1 METIP
6 TEAIVTV
13 LIVCL
18 VIFFLV
24 IKGVIKT
31 FKRAP
36 IVAILCIIFL
46 LPIYLIWAFVE
57 LFTGSIDQKRDKAK
71 MDRIQDENVKLK
83 ENVIIEKPQIETKVI
98 VKKPKQESDSIEN
111 KLEKLEDLKTKGII
125 TEEEYEEKKKEII
138 DKF

>member
-31 FKRAP
+31 FKRQP

-46 LPIYLIWAFVE
+46 LPVYLIWAFVE
-57 LFTGSIDQKRDKAK
+57 LFTGSID
-71 MDRIQDENVKLK
+71 
-83 ENVIIEKPQIETKVI
+83 
-98 VKKPKQESDSIEN
+98 
-111 KLEKLEDLKTKGII
+111 
-125 TEEEYEEKKKEII
+125 
-138 DKF
+138 

>member
-1 METIP
+1 MDEITI
-6 TEAIVTV
+6 V

-36 IVAILCIIFL
+36 VVAILCIIFL

-57 LFTGSIDQKRDKAK
+57 LFTGSID
-71 MDRIQDENVKLK
+71 
-83 ENVIIEKPQIETKVI
+83 
-98 VKKPKQESDSIEN
+98 
-111 KLEKLEDLKTKGII
+111 
-125 TEEEYEEKKKEII
+125 
-138 DKF
+138 

>member
-6 TEAIVTV
+6 TEALVTV

-36 IVAILCIIFL
+36 IVAILCIIFI
-46 LPIYLIWAFVE
+46 LPVYLIWAFIE
-57 LFTGSIDQKRDKAK
+57 LFTG
-71 MDRIQDENVKLK
+71 N
-83 ENVIIEKPQIETKVI
+83 IEK
-98 VKKPKQESDSIEN
+98 
-111 KLEKLEDLKTKGII
+111 G
-125 TEEEYEEKKKEII
+125 
-138 DKF
+138 

>member
-6 TEAIVTV
+6 TEAVVTV

-36 IVAILCIIFL
+36 IVAILCIIFI
-46 LPIYLIWAFVE
+46 LPVYLIWAFFE
-57 LFTGSIDQKRDKAK
+57 LFTG
-71 MDRIQDENVKLK
+71 N
-83 ENVIIEKPQIETKVI
+83 IEK
-98 VKKPKQESDSIEN
+98 
-111 KLEKLEDLKTKGII
+111 G
-125 TEEEYEEKKKEII
+125 
-138 DKF
+138 

>member
-6 TEAIVTV
+6 TEAVVTV

-18 VIFFLV
+18 VIFFFV

-57 LFTGSIDQKRDKAK
+57 LFTGSID
-71 MDRIQDENVKLK
+71 
-83 ENVIIEKPQIETKVI
+83 
-98 VKKPKQESDSIEN
+98 
-111 KLEKLEDLKTKGII
+111 
-125 TEEEYEEKKKEII
+125 
-138 DKF
+138 

>member
-6 TEAIVTV
+6 TEAVVTV

-36 IVAILCIIFL
+36 IVAILCIIFIF
-46 LPIYLIWAFVE
+46 PVYLIWAFIE
-57 LFTGSIDQKRDKAK
+57 LFTG
-71 MDRIQDENVKLK
+71 N
-83 ENVIIEKPQIETKVI
+83 IEK
-98 VKKPKQESDSIEN
+98 
-111 KLEKLEDLKTKGII
+111 G
-125 TEEEYEEKKKEII
+125 
-138 DKF
+138 

>member
-6 TEAIVTV
+6 TEAVVTV

-36 IVAILCIIFL
+36 IVAILCIIFI
-46 LPIYLIWAFVE
+46 LPVYLIWAFIE
-57 LFTGSIDQKRDKAK
+57 LFTG
-71 MDRIQDENVKLK
+71 N
-83 ENVIIEKPQIETKVI
+83 IEK
-98 VKKPKQESDSIEN
+98 
-111 KLEKLEDLKTKGII
+111 G
-125 TEEEYEEKKKEII
+125 
-138 DKF
+138 